1 MFFKTTMILNEKEGG
16 ALMLR
21 KRKLFGM
28 VILILIST
36 FFIPIMVFPAEKKV
50 VRVWHTETEPATIA
64 AFQEIINDFE
74 KLHPDI
80 TIKQEG
86 LAWGDLEAKL
96 TAALAAGSPPDAAHG
111 QAVTCASFYAK
122 GLLRSQE
129 DIAAVI
135 GRDNIWEPVRMQC
148 FHDGKYYGIPHSPN
162 VSLLIYR
169 KDIFKA
175 KGLKQP
181 ETWDDFIKVAQ
192 AMMERDK
199 DGRVTR
205 YGLSLP
211 GTPLFINILV
221 GELTA
226 ANGGRLFDLKAG
238 RPTFTEKQVVEVL
251 DFYKKLNDTVLP
263 PGWLG
268 HAYLDTFANLAT
280 GKAAMLYQGYGRGA
294 GYIEKYAPK
303 GTGNPDHFGVMVK
316 PHGPSGKQTAAQIDA
331 EPWMIFKNAKYPEEA
346 AEFIKF
352 FFKEEEYIKYLHT
365 VPIHLLPTLKS
376 VQRSK
381 AYQAN
386 EMYQRWKEWVDMD
399 YYYFEKNLA
408 KPTLITQWADLKLP
422 FGLEILG
429 SGIVVDM
436 VTDAVRG
443 MPSKEAAAK
452 AQARAE
458 ELITK
463 LGYKRW

>member
-1 MFFKTTMILNEKEGG
+1 
-16 ALMLR
+16 MLG
-21 KRKLFGM
+21 KRRGFGII
-28 VILILIST
+28 ILIFALIL
-36 FFIPIMVFPAEKKV
+36 FIPFGVYAAEKKV

-96 TAALAAGSPPDAAHG
+96 TAALAAGSPPDASHG
-111 QAVTCASFYAK
+111 QAITCASFYAK

-129 DIAAVI
+129 DIAEAV
-135 GRDNIWEPVRMQC
+135 GRDNIFEAVRNEC
-148 FHDGKYYGIPHSPN
+148 RFDGKYYGIPHSPN

-169 KDIFKA
+169 KDIFKQ
-175 KGLKQP
+175 KGLKPP
-181 ETWDDFIKVAQ
+181 ETWDDFIKMAQ

-226 ANGGRLFDLKAG
+226 ANGGRLFDLKTG

-268 HAYLDTFANLAT
+268 HGYLDTFANLAT
-280 GKAAMLYQGYGRGA
+280 GKAATLYQGYGRGA
-294 GYIEKYAPK
+294 GYIEKYAPQ
-303 GTGNPDHFGVMVK
+303 GTGNPEHFGVLQK
-316 PHGPSGKQTAAQIDA
+316 PHGPSGKVTAAQIDA

-352 FFKEEEYIKYLHT
+352 FFKENEYIKYLHT
-365 VPIHLLPTLKS
+365 VPVHLLPTFKS
-376 VQRSK
+376 TRNDP

-386 EMYQRWKEWVDMD
+386 AMYQRWKEWVNMD

-408 KPTLITQWADLKLP
+408 KPTLIIHWADLKLP

-429 SGIVVDM
+429 SNILVDM

>member
-1 MFFKTTMILNEKEGG
+1 
-16 ALMLR
+16 MLR
-21 KRKLFGM
+21 KRRLFGIA
-28 VILILIST
+28 ILILIST
-36 FFIPIMVFPAEKKV
+36 FFIPMMVFSAEKKV

-111 QAVTCASFYAK
+111 QAVTCASFYAQ

-129 DIAAVI
+129 DIAAAI
-135 GRDNIWEPVRMQC
+135 GRDNIFPAVKMQC

-181 ETWDDFIKVAQ
+181 ETWDEFIKMAQ

-226 ANGGRLFDLKAG
+226 ANGGRLFDLKTG

-280 GKAAMLYQGYGRGA
+280 GKAAILYQGYGRGA

-303 GTGNPDHFGVMVK
+303 GMGNPEHFGVMVK
-316 PHGPSGKQTAAQIDA
+316 PHGPSGKGTAAQLDA

-352 FFKEEEYIKYLHT
+352 FFKEQEYIKYLHT

-376 VQRSK
+376 VQKSK

-399 YYYFEKNLA
+399 YFYFEKDLA
-408 KPTLITQWADLKLP
+408 KPTLIIKWADLKLP

>member
-1 MFFKTTMILNEKEGG
+1 
-16 ALMLR
+16 MLG
-21 KRKLFGM
+21 KRRGFG
-28 VILILIST
+28 IIILISALIL
-36 FFIPIMVFPAEKKV
+36 FIPFGAFAAEKKV

-122 GLLRSQE
+122 GLLRDQE

-175 KGLKQP
+175 KGLKRP
-181 ETWDDFIKVAQ
+181 ETWNDFIKVAQ

-226 ANGGRLFDLKAG
+226 ANGGRLFDLKTG

-268 HAYLDTFANLAT
+268 HGYLDTFANLAT
-280 GKAAMLYQGYGRGA
+280 GKVAMLYQGYGRGA

-346 AEFIKF
+346 AEFLKF

-376 VQRSK
+376 VQKSK

-399 YYYFEKNLA
+399 YFYFEKNLA
-408 KPTLITQWADLKLP
+408 KPTLIIQWADLKLP

-443 MPSKEAAAK
+443 MASKEAAAK